1 MQSTRRDDEAPA
13 RGKTMRSSTFGV
25 LSLALVAGT
34 IAGTP
39 LSAAPSEAQT
49 FVPFVYVDPFTKLE
63 AFRCLV
69 PKGWKVEGQITW
81 EPNPALPATSRFRFH
96 DPRSVDEMNLVPTRA
111 FFWTNNV
118 TFLRTNP
125 PGTRRFNTLVAK
137 PVDLEA
143 AFGKVGVPGA
153 RGTITSV
160 AITERKKVPE
170 LAALAKGQPV
180 QGLRASSEAG
190 KIRVT
195 YQEGGEAIEEEIYAA
210 VANFA
215 FDLPGSGFSPGYFID
230 YWYIDYVFSFKA
242 EKGKLTARSKLFQT
256 MIYSMKVNPKWFA
269 KVVHTKEALF
279 KQAIQGVKAA
289 GNFGTI
295 VASAGT
301 NLREDQ
307 MKDWERRQTAQERVV
322 QSQSDNI
329 RGVERF
335 RDPHADKEVELPSG
349 YGHAWA
355 NNLGEYI
362 VTESPSF
369 NPNVGSNLHW
379 EAMPVAK

>member
-1 MQSTRRDDEAPA
+1 
-13 RGKTMRSSTFGV
+13 MRSSTFSV
-25 LSLALVAGT
+25 PSLALVAGT
-34 IAGTP
+34 IALAP

-49 FVPFVYVDPFTKLE
+49 FVPYVYVDPMTKLE

-81 EPNPALPATSRFRFH
+81 EANPALPAKSRFRFY
-96 DPRSVDEMNLVPTRA
+96 DPRSLDEMNLVPTQA
-111 FFWTNNV
+111 FFWTNNSM
-118 TFLRTNP
+118 FLRTNP
-125 PGTRRFNTLVAK
+125 PGTLRFNTLVAQ
-137 PVDLEA
+137 PIDLDA
-143 AFGKVGVPGA
+143 AFGKLGVPGA
-153 RGTITSV
+153 RGKITNV
-160 AITERKKVPE
+160 AVTERKKVPE

-180 QGLRASSEAG
+180 QGLRSSADAG

-195 YQEGGEAIEEEIYAA
+195 YQEGGTAIEEEIYAA
-210 VANFA
+210 VANFVV
-215 FDLPGSGFSPGYFID
+215 DLPGSGFSPGYFID
-230 YWYIDYVFSFKA
+230 YWYIDYVFSFRA
-242 EKGKLTARSKLFQT
+242 EKGRLTTRSKLFQT

-279 KQAIQGVKAA
+279 AQATRGIKVM
-289 GNFGTI
+289 GNIGST
-295 VASAGT
+295 VASASS

-307 MKDWERRQTAQERVV
+307 MKDWERRQQAQERVV
-322 QSQSDNI
+322 QNQSDNI
-329 RGVERF
+329 RGVDRF
-335 RDPHADKEVELPSG
+335 HDPHADKEVELPSG

-379 EAMPVAK
+379 EAMPAAK

>member
-1 MQSTRRDDEAPA
+1 
-13 RGKTMRSSTFGV
+13 MRSSTFSV

-34 IAGTP
+34 IALAP

-49 FVPFVYVDPFTKLE
+49 FVSYVYVDPMTKLE

-81 EPNPALPATSRFRFH
+81 EANPALPAKSRFRFY
-96 DPRSVDEMNLVPTRA
+96 DPRSLDELNLVPTQA
-111 FFWTNNV
+111 FFWTNNSM
-118 TFLRTNP
+118 FLRTNP
-125 PGTRRFNTLVAK
+125 PGTLRFNTLVAQ
-137 PVDLEA
+137 PIDLDA
-143 AFGKVGVPGA
+143 AFGKLGVPGA
-153 RGTITSV
+153 RGKITNV
-160 AITERKKVPE
+160 AVTERKKVPE

-180 QGLRASSEAG
+180 QGLRSSADAG

-195 YQEGGEAIEEEIYAA
+195 YQEGGTAIEEEIYAA
-210 VANFA
+210 VANFVV
-215 FDLPGSGFSPGYFID
+215 DLPGSGFSPGYFID
-230 YWYIDYVFSFKA
+230 YWYIDYVFSFRA
-242 EKGKLTARSKLFQT
+242 EKGRLTTRSKLFQT

-279 KQAIQGVKAA
+279 AQATRGIKVM
-289 GNFGTI
+289 GNIGST
-295 VASAGT
+295 VASASS

-307 MKDWERRQTAQERVV
+307 MKDWERRQQAQERVV
-322 QSQSDNI
+322 QNQSDNI
-329 RGVERF
+329 RGVDRF
-335 RDPHADKEVELPSG
+335 HDPHADKEVELPSG

-379 EAMPVAK
+379 EAMPAAK